1 MTEPTGSL
9 RYDPIVVSAES
20 TVVAYVS
27 ETAEAAAYQVVWRHF
42 HSCGIFTA

>member
-1 MTEPTGSL
+1 MRDLRSGV
-9 RYDPIVVSAES
+9 RYDPIVVSAQS

-27 ETAEAAAYQVVWRHF
+27 ETAEAAAYQGVWRNF